1 MRNRASSEGRLG
13 GFGYRQ
19 TLMDVVESDRQVA
32 PPGVHL
38 ISILLCLLSL
48 EIKLEISA
56 DTKSIPEHQQKQAD
70 KTADA

>member
-1 MRNRASSEGRLG
+1 
-13 GFGYRQ
+13 
-19 TLMDVVESDRQVA
+19 MDVVESDRQVA

-56 DTKSIPEHQQKQAD
+56 DTKSIPEYQQKQAD
-70 KTADA
+70 KTPDAQG